1 MKLKLFPL
9 LIALSACNS
18 TSSQVST
25 NDSHDFLIRDY
36 VRCNQFNSTELAR
49 KNGDAYSL
57 AIAAERR
64 CATYRSAVLNSLATT
79 LGPARAME
87 FMDRQTQRQIQLNAG
102 LIADIRS

>member
-18 TSSQVST
+18 TSGQIAT
-25 NDSHDFLIRDY
+25 NENRDFLIRDY

-49 KNGDAYSL
+49 KSGDAYSL

-64 CATYRSAVLNSLATT
+64 CGKYRSSVLESLAST
-79 LGPARAME
+79 LGPARAMD
-87 FMDRQTQRQIQLNAG
+87 FMDRQTQRQIQINAG
-102 LIADIRS
+102 MIAELRN